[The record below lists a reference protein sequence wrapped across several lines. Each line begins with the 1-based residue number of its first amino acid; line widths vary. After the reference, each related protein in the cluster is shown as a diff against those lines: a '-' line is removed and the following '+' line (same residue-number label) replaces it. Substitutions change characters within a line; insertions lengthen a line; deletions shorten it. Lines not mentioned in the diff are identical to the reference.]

1 VAELVVKLVVV
12 KLVVVKLVVVKLVVV
27 KLVVAVTGSK
37 SENNERPSRKGTA
50 AMAHTGTTGAR

>member
-1 VAELVVKLVVV
+1 VAEL
-12 KLVVVKLVVVKLVVV
+12 VVKLVVV